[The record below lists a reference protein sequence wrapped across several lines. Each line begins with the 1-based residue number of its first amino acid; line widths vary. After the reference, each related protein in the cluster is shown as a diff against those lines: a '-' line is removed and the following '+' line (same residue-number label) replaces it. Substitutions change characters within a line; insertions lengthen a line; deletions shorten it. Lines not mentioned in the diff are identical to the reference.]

1 MTSNNAAN
9 PLKITDTTLRD
20 AHQSLA
26 ATRMRTSEMEPIA
39 ADIDRAGFW
48 SAEVWGGATF
58 DVATRFLGED
68 PWERIRVLKRLM
80 PNTPLQML
88 LRGQNLVGYRNYA
101 DDVVTA
107 FVHHAADEGID
118 VFRVFDAVN
127 DERNFETA
135 VKAVKDKGKHFQAC
149 ICYSVTETHMG
160 GPVFNLEYFVNKA
173 RILVDMGADTL
184 CIKDMAG
191 LLAPY
196 DAYAL
201 VKALK
206 ESISIPVQLHTHY
219 TSGMASMTIL
229 KAAEAGLDIADTC
242 LSPYAMRTSQAAIEP
257 LVVTLQ
263 DTPRDTG
270 LDLQHL
276 LKLAEYFESISPL
289 LRDHLDTSRASMVD
303 TAVLS
308 HQIPGGMASNLISQL
323 KEAGAL
329 DRLEEVY
336 QELPRLRKEL
346 GTPPLVTPTSQ
357 IVGIQA
363 VQNVLFGRYELVS
376 AQVKDYVYGLY
387 GRSPMPIDPEV
398 TRTVLEGYER
408 GQEPVTGRAAD
419 FLEPEL
425 EKAREATAGLA
436 KDIGDVLT
444 YALYPVTGL
453 RFLKWK
459 YGQEPVP
466 EEVKPKSLEQVKQR
480 MAEEE
485 ELISKARAGLL
496 VERGSQESAAP
507 AAAPGAH
514 TPASARSF
522 NVYVGSEMYQVQV
535 EPTAG
540 DGAANRGAVAYA
552 VAPAAQPQP
561 APAAPAAPAPAPQP
575 AAAPAPQAQAA
586 PAAATAM
593 EGTAINAP
601 MPGILL
607 RYVVEVGQQVK
618 KGTPVLLIEAMK
630 MENSLPSP
638 VDGTVKELNVAPG
651 SWVKRNDVLALIG
664 QA

>member
-1 MTSNNAAN
+1 MTSSKAAN

-39 ADIDRAGFW
+39 ADIDKAGFW

-68 PWERIRVLKRLM
+68 PWERVRVLKRLM

-135 VKAVKDKGKHFQAC
+135 VKAIKDKGKHFQAC

-160 GPVFNLEYFVNKA
+160 GPVFNLDYFVKKA
-173 RILVDMGADTL
+173 KILEEMGADTL

-196 DAYAL
+196 DAFDL
-201 VKALK
+201 VKAIK
-206 ESISIPVQLHTHY
+206 ETVSIPVQLHTHY
-219 TSGMASMTIL
+219 TSGMASMTLL

-242 LSPYAMRTSQAAIEP
+242 LSPYAMRTSQPAIEP

-263 DTPRDTG
+263 GTDRDTG
-270 LDLQHL
+270 LDLARL
-276 LKLAEYFESISPL
+276 LKLSEYFESIWPL
-289 LRDHLDTSRASMVD
+289 LRSYLDTSRASMVD

-308 HQIPGGMASNLISQL
+308 HQIPGGMASNLLSQL
-323 KEAGAL
+323 KEADAL
-329 DRLEEVY
+329 DRLGEVY
-336 QELPRLRKEL
+336 QELPRMRKEL
-346 GTPPLVTPTSQ
+346 GSPPLVTPTSQ
-357 IVGIQA
+357 IIGTQA
-363 VQNVLFGRYELVS
+363 VYNVLFGRYTMVS

-387 GRSPMPIDPEV
+387 GRTPIPIDPDV
-398 TRTVLEGYER
+398 TRDILKDYER

-419 FLEPEL
+419 FLEPEM
-425 EKAREATAGLA
+425 EKAKEATEGLA
-436 KDIGDVLT
+436 QDIGDVLT

-453 RFLKWK
+453 RFLNWK
-459 YGQEPVP
+459 YGREPIP
-466 EEVKPKSLEQVKQR
+466 DEVKPKTLEQVKQQ

-485 ELISKARAGLL
+485 ELMSKAKAGLL
-496 VERGSQESAAP
+496 VEKGSQEAAPVAAPPVSEMARAFNVYVGNERYQVQVEALNGGGAARGAAPQGYTVASVSPPQAVAAPAQPTAPPPPAPAP
-507 AAAPGAH
+507 AAAP
-514 TPASARSF
+514 
-522 NVYVGSEMYQVQV
+522 
-535 EPTAG
+535 
-540 DGAANRGAVAYA
+540 
-552 VAPAAQPQP
+552 AQ
-561 APAAPAAPAPAPQP
+561 APAPVAQERVEG
-575 AAAPAPQAQAA
+575 AAI
-586 PAAATAM
+586 T
-593 EGTAINAP
+593 AP

-618 KGTPVLLIEAMK
+618 KGSPVLFIEAMK

-638 VDGTVKELNVAPG
+638 VDGTVKEFRVSPG
-651 SWVKRNDVLALIG
+651 SWVKKNDILALIG
-664 QA
+664 